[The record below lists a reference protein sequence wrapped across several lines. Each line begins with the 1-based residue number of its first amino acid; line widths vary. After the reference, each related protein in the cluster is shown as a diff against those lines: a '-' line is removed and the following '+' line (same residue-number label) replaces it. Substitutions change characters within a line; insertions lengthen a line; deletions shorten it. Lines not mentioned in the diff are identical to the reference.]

1 MIHYNHI
8 EISLILIRGTQP
20 YQVDTCH
27 LQPLPKGQETIQLCG
42 FYPGSVYRSGYQIKN
57 EWWNSTIWF
66 GDLMDTRRLDQ
77 NDWCE
82 TLIFY
87 DHSSRHYSPQ
97 RLEIED
103 IRRLLSSS
111 LVMFILFGYLHLV
124 YL

>member
-1 MIHYNHI
+1 MDFIQ
-8 EISLILIRGTQP
+8 E
-20 YQVDTCH
+20 VC
-27 LQPLPKGQETIQLCG
+27 KGLD
-42 FYPGSVYRSGYQIKN
+42 IKSRMN
-57 EWWNSTIWF
+57 F
-66 GDLMDTRRLDQ
+66 GRAQFGLVTSWTRRLDQ